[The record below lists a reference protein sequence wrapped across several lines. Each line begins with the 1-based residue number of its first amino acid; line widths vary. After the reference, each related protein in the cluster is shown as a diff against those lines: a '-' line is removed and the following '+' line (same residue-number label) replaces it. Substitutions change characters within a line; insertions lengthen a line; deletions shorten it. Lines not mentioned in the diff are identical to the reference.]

1 MSVAAYRL
9 ETPRPRPPPPPLRH
23 PSPRTSVHINAQSNQ
38 TLLYD
43 LPSSPPT
50 SPILPK
56 HTPASPASPSFPG
69 GRARG
74 RRGGRT
80 GPTPPARNRSSTPLG
95 VSQSDLEKFTDCCRS
110 WYSII
115 SYFIFLRCLFTPF
128 DRYFDQDEAAGRIM
142 TQTLAN
148 VAPSQRALYS
158 RLQASVRSAYHASV
172 NARRHAEFQAH
183 ICATQPGGSLMPHTR
198 ANPSGPM
205 ARKERFERLIGAVG
219 GHAIT
224 SAPQQLGGAGATEF
238 NGKLTMPSFKEAAY
252 VPSPSIWRCLYGL
265 ICSASL
271 SHSGKDFMLE
281 AIDVLKGVLA
291 FERCLPRVQG
301 QPWFPS
307 AIVLPFDGNSIS
319 ISTPSTSRAPK
330 PSPISMATHS
340 KRARAPSDPFLD
352 MPALSH
358 SLPSASSYS
367 SGVTIPPPSIAE
379 NPEDGP
385 PPHDPDV
392 EEELQLAPLRSDVP
406 SEEDDVYLRIW
417 TTPSLPNPEYL
428 SLLTVFP
435 SFVTRGSPP
444 RFPIS
449 SHPRVTDIEEGE
461 GEGEEGK
468 EIRYGTGSM
477 WVSAKRRRDGY
488 KGGWWTRFT
497 LWWRRVFC

>member
-110 WYSII
+110 WY
-115 SYFIFLRCLFTPF
+115 
-128 DRYFDQDEAAGRIM
+128 FDQDEAAGRIM

-205 ARKERFERLIGAVG
+205 ARKERFERLDRFVRTWCTMGMPGTKPFFEALWAVMRLQVL
-219 GHAIT
+219 
-224 SAPQQLGGAGATEF
+224 PEQLGGAGGNRIQWEVDDAV
-238 NGKLTMPSFKEAAY
+238 FKEAA
-252 VPSPSIWRCLYGL
+252 
-265 ICSASL
+265 
-271 SHSGKDFMLE
+271 GKDFMLE

-291 FERCLPRVQG
+291 FEEVPSSGAKCSLGSHLP
-301 QPWFPS
+301 S
-307 AIVLPFDGNSIS
+307 SSLSIGNSIS

-385 PPHDPDV
+385 PSHDPDV

-461 GEGEEGK
+461 ERERK
-468 EIRYGTGSM
+468 ARKFAM
-477 WVSAKRRRDGY
+477 A
-488 KGGWWTRFT
+488 
-497 LWWRRVFC
+497 RVRCG

>member
-23 PSPRTSVHINAQSNQ
+23 PSPRTSVHINTQSNQ

-56 HTPASPASPSFPG
+56 HTPVSPASPSFPG

-95 VSQSDLEKFTDCCRS
+95 VSQSDLEKFTDYCRS
-110 WYSII
+110 W
-115 SYFIFLRCLFTPF
+115 
-128 DRYFDQDEAAGRIM
+128 YFDQDEAAGRIM

-183 ICATQPGGSLMPHTR
+183 ICATQPGGSLMPHSR

-205 ARKERFERLIGAVG
+205 ARKERFERLDRFVRTWCTMGMPGTKPFFEALWAVMRLQVL
-219 GHAIT
+219 
-224 SAPQQLGGAGATEF
+224 PEQLGGAGGNRIQWEVDDAV
-238 NGKLTMPSFKEAAY
+238 FKEAA
-252 VPSPSIWRCLYGL
+252 
-265 ICSASL
+265 
-271 SHSGKDFMLE
+271 GKDFMLE

-291 FERCLPRVQG
+291 FEEVPSSGAKCSFGSHLP
-301 QPWFPS
+301 S
-307 AIVLPFDGNSIS
+307 SSLSIGNSIS

-385 PPHDPDV
+385 PPQDPDV

-435 SFVTRGSPP
+435 SFITRGSPP

-449 SHPRVTDIEEGE
+449 SHPRATDIEEGE
-461 GEGEEGK
+461 EEGEEGK

-477 WVSAKRRRDGY
+477 WVSAKRRSDGY
-488 KGGWWTRFT
+488 KGGLWTRFI